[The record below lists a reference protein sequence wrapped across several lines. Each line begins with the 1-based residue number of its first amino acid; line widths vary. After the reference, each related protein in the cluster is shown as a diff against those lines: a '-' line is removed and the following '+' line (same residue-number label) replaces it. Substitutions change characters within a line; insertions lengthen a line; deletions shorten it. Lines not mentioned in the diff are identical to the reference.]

1 MYNTFKLKGECSM
14 LVKKTVGKKES
25 LKRRF
30 ESRSDSWDFQK
41 DLRNEFRKLSSFLRT
56 MMDNGIRLDGLEV
69 EVDCHLGMDD
79 DSVGFNLPCKK
90 MADGN
95 ASEIEAF
102 LEEIGDYIEDSVP
115 NCKDG
120 YNKYSIPDYA
130 EAVDVEVTCV
140 IQPMSGNSLH
150 DIIDVFKYV
159 IVFPFLEDE
168 DVFDLEVID
177 SGFSKSLRDTKGD
190 IARMLQHR

>member
-1 MYNTFKLKGECSM
+1 MSRKQ
-14 LVKKTVGKKES
+14 
-25 LKRRF
+25 KRRF
-30 ESRSDSWDFQK
+30 ESKSDSWDFQK

-79 DSVGFNLPCKK
+79 DSVGFTLPCKK